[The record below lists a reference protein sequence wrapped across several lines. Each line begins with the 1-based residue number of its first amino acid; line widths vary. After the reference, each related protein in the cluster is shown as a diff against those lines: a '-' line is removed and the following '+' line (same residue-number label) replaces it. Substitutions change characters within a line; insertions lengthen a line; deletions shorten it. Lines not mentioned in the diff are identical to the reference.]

1 MLGMVFGTLAIA
13 AALVLECVR
22 REMPLVHPADPSS
35 PYRREMSSYFMIIPH
50 SLQATGRVVL
60 DLGALQFLFE
70 EVPPFLRCSCMGLM
84 LLARGFGILLASGM
98 WGILYAV
105 DDRGNNNDDPSDTL
119 YYDPDNPIDILY
131 YGPDDPSDP
140 IYCGMLTGSVVVMVV
155 AASLLYW

>member
-50 SLQATGRVVL
+50 SLQAIGDAVL
-60 DLGALQFLFE
+60 TLGALQFLFE

-84 LLARGFGILLASGM
+84 LLARGFGILLVSGM

-105 DDRGNNNDDPSDTL
+105 DDRGNLN
-119 YYDPDNPIDILY
+119 
-131 YGPDDPSDP
+131 DDPSDP
-140 IYCGMLTGSVVVMVV
+140 IYYGMLAGSLIIMVV
-155 AASLLYW
+155 ATGLTYWSKQWYTGYSEVE